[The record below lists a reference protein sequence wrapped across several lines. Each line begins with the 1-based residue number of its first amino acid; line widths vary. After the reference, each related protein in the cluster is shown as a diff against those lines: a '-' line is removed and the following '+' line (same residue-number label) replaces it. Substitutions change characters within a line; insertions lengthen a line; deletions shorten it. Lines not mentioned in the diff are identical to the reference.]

1 MFSELILEDVELK
14 KGYNSKSLVLLS
26 FEEYICIF
34 PLFPVLRD
42 LLSFDLSQ
50 QLPYLQAYISPFVSC
65 DPCKKILGSL

>member
-26 FEEYICIF
+26 FEEYICVF

-42 LLSFDLSQ
+42 LLSFDLPVPTTTLS
-50 QLPYLQAYISPFVSC
+50 PDIHISLC
-65 DPCKKILGSL
+65 IL